1 MNKKPPQI
9 IFKVV
14 THWKNK
20 EYEYIKNIDCF
31 QIYKMMLSLTHK
43 KKECKFMLQWYFKLR
58 LQGTQTLSVV
68 SEMKAPEWFNPL
80 FVGI

>member
-31 QIYKMMLSLTHK
+31 QIYKMMFSLTHK
-43 KKECKFMLQWYFKLR
+43 KKECKFMLQ
-58 LQGTQTLSVV
+58 
-68 SEMKAPEWFNPL
+68 
-80 FVGI
+80 